1 MKKALLTSVLALT
14 AVLMIHAGLKP
25 GDSAVTFNLK
35 NVDGN
40 MVSLSDY
47 SDQKGLIVVFTC
59 NPCPFSKAYEKR
71 IIQLNEKYRPQGF
84 PVVAIN
90 SNDPVKSPD
99 DTFELMQKRASEKG
113 YPFPYLKDDQDIYKA
128 YGATRTPQV
137 FLLENKGGNFKV
149 AYMGAID
156 DNAMD
161 AAEVISTKYLEK
173 AITAVKAGLKP
184 TPDTTRAIGCTIKAK
199 A

>member
-1 MKKALLTSVLALT
+1 MKKAILTSVLVWA
-14 AVLMIHAGLKP
+14 AVVMIQAGLKP
-25 GDSAVTFNLK
+25 GDNAVQFTLK

-59 NPCPFSKAYEKR
+59 NPCPFSRAYEKR
-71 IIQLNEKYRPQGF
+71 IIQLNEKYRLQGF
-84 PVVAIN
+84 PLVAIN
-90 SNDPVKSPD
+90 SNDPENSPD
-99 DTFELMQKRASEKG
+99 DTFEKMQERAAEKG
-113 YPFPYLKDDQDIYKA
+113 FAFPYLKDDQEIYKA

-149 AYMGAID
+149 AYIGAID

-173 AITAVKAGLKP
+173 AITAVRAGLKP
-184 TPDTTRAIGCTIKAK
+184 APDTTRAIGCTIKAK